1 MRKAKHAS
9 EVSELEQIPNV
20 GASIAKDL
28 RAIGI
33 LKPTQLKGQ
42 DGIALYYKLEKVMGQ
57 RHDPCVADTMMA
69 AVDFMNGG
77 TPKPWWKYTKTRK
90 TLIK

>member
-1 MRKAKHAS
+1 MKKAKHALEAS
-9 EVSELEQIPNV
+9 HLEQIPNV
-20 GASIAKDL
+20 GSSIAKDL

-33 LKPTQLKGQ
+33 SKPAQLKGQ
-42 DGIALYYKLEKVMGQ
+42 DGIVLYNKLEKVMGQ

-77 TPKPWWKYTKTRK
+77 KPKPWWKYTKTRK

>member
-1 MRKAKHAS
+1 MKKAKHAS
-9 EVSELEQIPNV
+9 EASRLEQIPNV
-20 GASIAKDL
+20 GVSIAKDL

-33 LKPTQLKGQ
+33 SKPTQLKGQ
-42 DGIALYYKLEKVMGQ
+42 DGIALYYKLEEVMGQ

-77 TPKPWWKYTKTRK
+77 KPKPWWKYTKTRK